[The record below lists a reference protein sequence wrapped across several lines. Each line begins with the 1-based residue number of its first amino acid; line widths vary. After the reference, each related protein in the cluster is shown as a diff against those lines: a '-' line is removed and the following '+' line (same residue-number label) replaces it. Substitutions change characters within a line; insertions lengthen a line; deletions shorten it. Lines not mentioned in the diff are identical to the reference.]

1 MSNKLNEFFSSNIYS
16 PISNKTYNFI
26 VDNFSWWPIDL
37 SVFKNSN
44 KSIGEKR
51 IAYYLWQFPVL
62 SQTFIQREIEALRES
77 GLSVAV
83 FADAPQDSKLQ
94 DEGMRSLTGFT
105 KYILPMDE
113 KLLSKYK
120 KHFFFKNPLLY
131 LNLFFYVVTQKYRKY
146 KNLNR
151 DLSTFSQA
159 VYLAGVLKENN
170 INHVHSPWANR
181 NAFISLI
188 ASKLLGIPYTVQA
201 RAYDIHRKEN
211 VYILRSILE
220 NAGFIVTN
228 TRYNESYLKGLLRVK
243 DWGKINI
250 IYNGVNLE
258 RFNPKGDERN
268 SQKLPAMLSVARLTE
283 QKGVIYLLKACKILK
298 EKGYSFICEVIGA
311 PVDVSYHLKL
321 KILHRK
327 LGLEDRVFF
336 LGPLPFNTVMEKYKN
351 ADFVVLPCL
360 IAEDGSRDI
369 TPNTLIEAMAMK
381 LPVISTDITG
391 IPEIVDNGLNGI
403 LVPPCDENALAEA
416 MMALIDDYSLRK
428 KFGEN
433 GMNKIS
439 EKFDINKNV
448 LKYISLFKGEMDRN

>member
-1 MSNKLNEFFSSNIYS
+1 MPNKINEFFTSKIYF
-16 PISNKTYNFI
+16 PISNKTYDLI
-26 VDNFSWWPIDL
+26 VNNFSWWPIDL
-37 SVFKNSN
+37 FVFKNRA
-44 KSIGEKR
+44 KSYGEKR
-51 IAYYLWQFPVL
+51 IAYYIWRFPVL

-77 GLSVAV
+77 GLSVV
-83 FADAPQDSKLQ
+83 VVADAPQGSEIL
-94 DEGMRSLTGFT
+94 DESMKSLTIYT
-105 KYILPMDE
+105 KYLLPMEE
-113 KLLSKYK
+113 KLLSKYRK
-120 KHFFFKNPLLY
+120 YFFLKNPLLY
-131 LNLFFYVVTQKYRKY
+131 LNLFFYVVTHKYRKY

-211 VYILRSILE
+211 LYILRSILE
-220 NAGFIVTN
+220 NAEFIVTN
-228 TRYNESYLKGLLRVK
+228 TQYNESYLKGLLKIK
-243 DWGKINI
+243 DWGKIHI
-250 IYNGVNLE
+250 IYNGVNLQQ
-258 RFNPKGDERN
+258 FNPKSNERN
-268 SQKLPAMLSVARLTE
+268 SPKLPVILSVARLTE
-283 QKGVIYLLKACKILK
+283 QKGVIFLLKACKILK
-298 EKGYSFICEVIGA
+298 GKGYSFSCEVIGA
-311 PVDVSYHLKL
+311 PVDASYHLKL

-327 LGLEDRVFF
+327 LGLEDCVFF
-336 LGPLPFNTVMEKYKN
+336 LGSQSFNTVMEKYKN

-403 LVPPCDENALAEA
+403 LIPPCDENALAEA
-416 MMALIDDYSLRK
+416 MVTLIDDYSLRK

-433 GMNKIS
+433 GMNKIID
-439 EKFDINKNV
+439 KFDINKNV
-448 LKYISLFKGEMDRN
+448 LKYITLFKGETDKN